1 MESENLTII
10 EQLEKLRITS
20 SSEIPPHEFLYTWN
34 GVPCF
39 ARGELVAVTGKAKSG
54 KTYLNSILM
63 AAAGVQVTESGESHS
78 PEIKERSR
86 ILVYGRSNTPRGSF
100 RSDCQVKAILHGT
113 TDKAILGLKRIR
125 ERPLR
130 VVWIDTEQSA
140 DSTHEILRD
149 RIGAMMGAEASEEAY
164 HVFNLRQVRW
174 QDRMTLV
181 LAAIAICMP
190 DLVIFDGIRD
200 VVGDIN
206 NYEEAQ
212 NTIGQLLKVASEYKT
227 CIVCVL
233 HQNKAAEDK
242 TLRGAL
248 GTELQNKSFETYEC
262 KKDPETRIFSIQQT
276 ATRKYDMSN
285 KIQFCVNKEG
295 LPVQCAA
302 GLEPEQASHA
312 DIGRQGGFNGE
323 YVGADGK
330 IDKAKLFG
338 YILQGGS
345 LAWNDLR
352 TKLMQTAHI
361 RSVHFAETLM
371 QEARDGGLMQ
381 TLLINGRREYLLQH
395 QQKLFDED
403 T

>member
-1 MESENLTII
+1 MEMENLTLF
-10 EQLEKLRITS
+10 EQLEQLRITS
-20 SSEIPPHEFLYTWN
+20 SSQIPPHDFLYTWN
-34 GVPCF
+34 EVPCF

-63 AAAGVQVTESGESHS
+63 AAAGGDDV
-78 PEIKERSR
+78 
-86 ILVYGRSNTPRGSF
+86 
-100 RSDCQVKAILHGT
+100 
-113 TDKAILGLKRIR
+113 LGLKRAG
-125 ERPLR
+125 EKPLR

-149 RIGAMMGAEASEEAY
+149 RIGAMMGAEASDEAY
-164 HVFNLRQVRW
+164 HVFNLRQIRW

-233 HQNKAAEDK
+233 HQNKAVEDK

-276 ATRKYDMSN
+276 ATRKYDMPN
-285 KIQFCVNKEG
+285 RIDFCLTPDG
-295 LPVQCAA
+295 LPVACEVPQNASLSGA
-302 GLEPEQASHA
+302 PAVRTEKASFNPEYLTS
-312 DIGRQGGFNGE
+312 DN
-323 YVGADGK
+323 K
-330 IDKAKLFG
+330 IDKARLFG
-338 YILQGGS
+338 YILSDGRKMALPQ
-345 LAWNDLR
+345 LR
-352 TKLMQTAHI
+352 QVVMKVANIQSFNFAFRVIDEAHTA
-361 RSVHFAETLM
+361 
-371 QEARDGGLMQ
+371 GLVQ
-381 TLLINGRREYLLQH
+381 TLKEGTNTYYQLV
-395 QQKLFDED
+395 

>member
-20 SSEIPPHEFLYTWN
+20 RSEIPPHDFLYTWN

-63 AAAGVQVTESGESHS
+63 AAAGVQGTESGESHS

-86 ILVYGRSNTPRGSF
+86 ILS
-100 RSDCQVKAILHGT
+100 GT

-125 ERPLR
+125 EKPLR

-149 RIGAMMGAEASEEAY
+149 RIGAMTGAEASDEVY

-212 NTIGQLLKVASEYKT
+212 NIIGQLLKAASEFKT

-262 KKDPETRIFSIQQT
+262 KKDPETRIFSVQQT
-276 ATRKYDMSN
+276 ATRKYDLPN
-285 KIQFCVNKEG
+285 KIQFCVDKEG
-295 LPVQCAA
+295 LPVGCA
-302 GLEPEQASHA
+302 
-312 DIGRQGGFNGE
+312 
-323 YVGADGK
+323 VGADEEAAGIPAATGQPGVK
-330 IDKAKLFG
+330 EIFRTAMMGQSEMRAGALKA
-338 YILQGGS
+338 QVMMRQ
-345 LAWNDLR
+345 NLR
-352 TKLMQTAHI
+352 SDSI
-361 RSVHFAETLM
+361 Y
-371 QEARDGGLMQ
+371 GGLLGTALQ
-381 TLLINGRREYLLQH
+381 QGVLIRRAVSDREVYYQPGPQLIE
-395 QQKLFDED
+395 QQLDFGG
-403 T
+403 

>member
-1 MESENLTII
+1 MEELSII
-10 EQLEKLRITS
+10 EQLEKSRIKS

-63 AAAGVQVTESGESHS
+63 AAAG
-78 PEIKERSR
+78 
-86 ILVYGRSNTPRGSF
+86 
-100 RSDCQVKAILHGT
+100 A
-113 TDKAILGLKRIR
+113 TDVLGLKRIR
-125 ERPLR
+125 EKPLR

-149 RIGAMMGAEASEEAY
+149 RIGAMMGAEASDEAY

-181 LAAIAICMP
+181 LAAVAICMP

-212 NTIGQLLKVASEYKT
+212 NTIGQLLHVASDYKT

-276 ATRKYDMSN
+276 ATRKYDLPN
-285 KIQFCVNKEG
+285 KIQFCVDREG
-295 LPVQCAA
+295 LPVGCAESSDLTS
-302 GLEPEQASHA
+302 GKQDKEKQ
-312 DIGRQGGFNGE
+312 GGGFNGE

-330 IDKAKLFG
+330 LDKAKLFG
-338 YILQGGS
+338 FILQGGS

-361 RSVHFAETLM
+361 RSVHFAESLM

-381 TLLINGRREYLLQH
+381 TLLINGRREYLLRQP
-395 QQKLFDED
+395 QLFDED